1 MKTSELARIR
11 NRSVRTK
18 LRASL
23 KDVRTATS
31 RDDGLQKLKVASVV
45 LDKAATYGII
55 HKKNAARNKSRLARF
70 VSKLT

>member
-18 LRASL
+18 LRASV
-23 KDVRTATS
+23 KDVRNATS